1 MILSLFRPLRGPFSR
16 AGPVMWNIITLLG
29 LVVTVVTAVPVIA
42 QLRRHPRGLVIL
54 FFAEMWERFSYYG
67 MRGLFIF
74 YLTEHFLLSDD
85 VANGQYGAYT
95 TLVYLVPLIG
105 GYVADRYLGA
115 RKAVAFGAL
124 LLVIGHFGMGFEG
137 KPAVQTLSYGGH
149 QYVFRAQGLMETRS
163 VCLEVGSGC
172 YKVAGAPGGGVQVLG
187 LPASAPLPQVLAKGS
202 YVEGVRQNQP
212 FVEGMYLALAFIIMG
227 VGFLKANIS
236 SMVGQLYAQGDPR
249 RDPGFTLY
257 YYGINLGA
265 TWASILC
272 GALGQSV
279 GWWAGFGL
287 AGVGMLAGLVVFVL
301 GKPLLEGRGEPPD
314 PVRLARKVLGPL
326 RLEGLIYVLGLVG
339 VVVVWRLV
347 RAFEL
352 MGGLLGAA
360 WVVTLGYLG
369 WYMATRCDRVQRQ
382 RLLLAMV
389 LLVGCIFFFALYEQ
403 AGSSLNQFA
412 ERNVVLPRNGFW
424 TITAPQVQSFNG
436 AFILLLAPVF
446 SALWAWLGKRGKDPD
461 PLIKFGLGLAQLGAG
476 FLVLVWG
483 CQFHDA
489 AFRVPLVMMVLIYL
503 LHTTGE
509 MCLSPVGLSEM
520 TKLAPAALI
529 STLMATW
536 MLATSAAQFLA
547 GKIAQLTSADTVAGQ
562 VLDPAKALATY
573 ARVYT
578 ELGWV
583 GVGAG
588 VVMLALSPFLRRW
601 AHEVKWIGDP
611 PAPEPVRPVS

>member
-1 MILSLFRPLRGPFSR
+1 
-16 AGPVMWNIITLLG
+16 MWNIITLLG
-29 LVVTVVTAVPVIA
+29 LVVTAATAWPVIV
-42 QLRRHPRGLVIL
+42 QLRRHPRGLVVL

-74 YLTEHFLLSDD
+74 YLTEHFLFTDTF
-85 VANGQYGAYT
+85 ANGEYGAYT

-105 GYVADRYLGA
+105 GYVADRYIGS

-124 LLVIGHFGMGFEG
+124 LLVIGHFGMGIEG
-137 KPAVQTLSYGGH
+137 KPAIQTLSYGGH
-149 QYVFRAQGLMETRS
+149 EYVFKAQGLMETRT
-163 VCLEVGSGC
+163 VCLQLGSGC
-172 YKVAGAPGGGVQVLG
+172 YKVAGAPGGGLQVAG
-187 LPASAPLPQVLAKGS
+187 LPAASPLPSVLPKGS
-202 YVEGVRQNQP
+202 YVEGVRQDQT
-212 FVEGMYLALAFIIMG
+212 FVEIMYLALAFIIMG

-265 TWASILC
+265 TWATILC
-272 GALGQSV
+272 GALGQEV

-287 AGVGMLAGLVVFVL
+287 AGVGMLAGLVAFIL
-301 GKPLLEGRGEPPD
+301 GKPLLQGRGEPPD
-314 PVRLARKVLGPL
+314 PARIARRVLGPL
-326 RLEGLIYVLGLVG
+326 NLEGLIYLLGLAG
-339 VVVVWRLV
+339 VFVVWRLV

-352 MGGLLGAA
+352 MGGLLAVA
-360 WVVTLGYLG
+360 WAVTLGYLG
-369 WYMATRCDRVQRQ
+369 WYMATKCDRTQRQ
-382 RLLLAMV
+382 RLMLAMV

-412 ERNVVLPRNGFW
+412 ERNVVLPHSGFW
-424 TITAPQVQSFNG
+424 TVTPPAVQSFNG
-436 AFILLLAPVF
+436 AFILILAPMF
-446 SALWAWLGKRGKDPD
+446 AALWEWLGRRGKDPD

-489 AFRVPLVMMVLIYL
+489 AYRVPLLFMGLIYL

-547 GKIAQLTSADTVAGQ
+547 GKIAQLTAADTVAGQ
-562 VLDPAKALATY
+562 VLDPGKALATY
-573 ARVYT
+573 ARIYT
-578 ELGWV
+578 EIGFA
-583 GVGAG
+583 GIAAG
-588 VVMLALSPFLRRW
+588 VVMMALSPFLKRW
-601 AHEVKWIGDP
+601 ANEVKWAGDAAAAE
-611 PAPEPVRPVS
+611 PAPPVS

>member
-1 MILSLFRPLRGPFSR
+1 
-16 AGPVMWNIITLLG
+16 MWNIVTLLG
-29 LVVTVVTAVPVIA
+29 IPVMLITGLPVLL

-74 YLTEHFLLSDD
+74 YLTEHFLFADKTAS
-85 VANGQYGAYT
+85 GEYGAYT

-137 KPAVQTLSYGGH
+137 KPAIQTLSYGGH
-149 QYVFRAQGLMETRS
+149 EYTFRAEGRMDEHK
-163 VCLEVGSGC
+163 VCLEVGGGC
-172 YKVAGAPGGGVQVLG
+172 YKVGAAPSGGLQLQG
-187 LPASAPLPQVLAKGS
+187 LPAAAPLPSVLPTGS
-202 YVEGVRQNQP
+202 YKEGVRQDQP
-212 FVEGMYLALAFIIMG
+212 YVEGMYLALAFIIMG

-236 SMVGQLYAQGDPR
+236 AMVGQLYPQGDPR

-265 TWASILC
+265 FWASILC

-287 AGVGMLAGLVVFVL
+287 AGVGMLAGLIVFVL

-314 PVRLARKVLGPL
+314 LERLARKAL
-326 RLEGLIYVLGLVG
+326 GLIKVEWLIYLLGFVG

-347 RAFEL
+347 REFEA
-352 MGGLLGAA
+352 MGWLLLAA

-369 WYMATRCDRVQRQ
+369 WYMAAKCTRAERE
-382 RLLLAMV
+382 RLLLAIV
-389 LLVGCIFFFALYEQ
+389 LLVGCIVFFALYEQ

-412 ERNVVLPRNGFW
+412 ERNTILPQNGFW
-424 TITAPQVQSFNG
+424 TITPPQVQSFNA
-436 AFILLLAPVF
+436 AFILIFAPVF
-446 SALWAWLGKRGKDPD
+446 SALWVWLGRRGKDPD
-461 PLIKFGLGLAQLGAG
+461 PLIKFGLGLVQLGAG

-483 CQFHDA
+483 SQFHDL
-489 AFRVPLVMMVLIYL
+489 AFRVPLVILALTYL

-509 MCLSPVGLSEM
+509 LCLSPVGLSEM

-529 STLMATW
+529 STVMATW

-547 GKIAQLTSADTVAGQ
+547 GKIAQMTAADTVAGQ

-573 ARVYT
+573 SHVYS
-578 ELGWV
+578 LIGWL

-588 VVMLALSPFLRRW
+588 VVMMVLSPFLKHW
-601 AHEVKWIGDP
+601 ANEVKWTGDHP
-611 PAPEPVRPVS
+611 DAGTLAPTVGGDRQAVARGKS